1 VNLSNNRV
9 KLVRL
14 DESDYE
20 LFVQLRTCPDIMEHI
35 YTPFTEQEAKE
46 RFNVHLKP
54 WSMDS
59 AEWLSFTIVLLSTD
73 EKVGDI
79 GLKIVDRRN
88 LIGEVGFM
96 LKKESQG
103 LGIGTQALS
112 LIKELAFE
120 RLNLKA
126 LTAVC
131 SVNNSA
137 SYSLLEKHDFAR
149 QECRIAN
156 TLINGQYVD
165 DYVYRLENNVK

>member
-1 VNLSNNRV
+1 
-9 KLVRL
+9 
-14 DESDYE
+14 
-20 LFVQLRTCPDIMEHI
+20 
-35 YTPFTEQEAKE
+35 
-46 RFNVHLKP
+46 
-54 WSMDS
+54 MDS
-59 AEWLSFTIVLLSTD
+59 AEWLSFTIVLLSTN